1 MAATIEPLS
10 PVGREAARR
19 RRALLV
25 IAAVAIVLLVL
36 VYGFAVHTR
45 WGQRLDSAAI
55 RGRHVLSPRDI
66 RVARRVHEIIS
77 IASVV
82 LLGSAVCLVALA
94 RRRVRLAF
102 GVGVMM
108 VGALLT
114 TEVLKRTLPR
124 PDLGV
129 LDPLRSPS
137 FPSGHTTI
145 AMALSVGAVMVAP
158 VRHRAVLAILGVAFS
173 ATIGW
178 SLIITASH
186 RPSDPIGAAL
196 VVTAWSATAAA
207 MLIEPAA
214 RRHRHATWLQLPPYM
229 ALAGGLML
237 AGAFLVVSVVAV
249 AVESGRIRTVPVG
262 RTFAAA
268 GASIIGAILL
278 CTAVILL
285 AIGDEELDRPARL

>member
-1 MAATIEPLS
+1 M
-10 PVGREAARR
+10 GEALRR
-19 RRALLV
+19 RRALVVL
-25 IAAVAIVLLVL
+25 AAVAVVALVV
-36 VYGFAVHTR
+36 VYAFAVHTH

-66 RVARRVHEIIS
+66 HVARRIHQIIS

-94 RRRVRLAF
+94 RRRLRLAV

-108 VGALLT
+108 VGAVLT
-114 TEVLKRTLPR
+114 TEVLKHTLSR

-137 FPSGHTTI
+137 FPSGHTTV
-145 AMALSVGAVMVAP
+145 AMALSIGAVMVVP
-158 VRHRAVLAILGVAFS
+158 IRHRAAVAILGVVFS
-173 ATIGW
+173 ATIGC

-196 VVTAWSATAAA
+196 VVTAWAAATAAA
-207 MLIEPAA
+207 LLQPTPRRAA
-214 RRHRHATWLQLPPYM
+214 DRPWLHLPPYM
-229 ALAGGLML
+229 AIGGVLL
-237 AGAFLVVSVVAV
+237 LTAAFLVVAAVAI
-249 AVESGRIRTVPVG
+249 AVESGRLQTVPVG

-268 GASIIGAILL
+268 GVTIVGTILL
-278 CTAVILL
+278 CIAVFLL
-285 AIGDEELDRPARL
+285 AIGDEDLDRPTSAPRL